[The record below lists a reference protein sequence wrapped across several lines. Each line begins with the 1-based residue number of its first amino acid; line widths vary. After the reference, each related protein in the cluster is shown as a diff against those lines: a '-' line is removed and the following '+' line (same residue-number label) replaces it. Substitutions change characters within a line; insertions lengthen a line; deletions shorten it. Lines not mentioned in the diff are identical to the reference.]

1 MSDPTPTNPYARRW
15 HALLAENTAI
25 QNEGFQLVSSFTPP
39 FSGQQEAQLNLNAAR
54 RQELTLKL
62 RDLVEEWAADASDDA
77 SLASRG
83 FPFHNPQRRRR
94 A

>member
-1 MSDPTPTNPYARRW
+1 MSDPTSTDPYTRRW
-15 HALLAENTAI
+15 HALLAESTVI
-25 QNEGFQLVSSFTPP
+25 ENEDLEIIASFTPP
-39 FSGQQEAQLNLNAAR
+39 FSAQQKVQLNASATR
-54 RQELTLKL
+54 RQDLTLKL